1 MTDRSE
7 LEVIIAG
14 SAKDNMFADISSDV
28 RCVKAALLYA
38 DRIRLVSPKLG
49 YLEAR
54 MVYRSRILPQM
65 LREKGINFEEWQV
78 EEIAEEIRRQGVEIK
93 IPTEDLPNF
102 IMEAPEIL
110 AHFLRDRSAAGFDVS
125 SIPILTRVAFDNYAR
140 NHPDE
145 PSDPEGLRD
154 INLLREKD
162 ILTLEDAATSRL
174 AMAELADIDAVL
186 ESVLGEIESLLNTPA
201 RPGQMFLSNITI
213 DELQMKLASGEL
225 AKSNMK
231 HSARTE
237 IATRLIAS
245 IPNFPDASLD
255 ELLDVRRR
263 VGPYLARF
271 RSAIVDFEEG
281 ILDEILDVG
290 FDQAF
295 EDLFL
300 KEVAP
305 VLEELKQSLQD
316 ERAYP
321 TLLRGVPRIAA
332 GVVALGGVFA
342 TGGSELA
349 SVAVAAAGASNA
361 IAKEFLDR
369 YKYSQ
374 ERKRNRL
381 FLLFDAAKHLHKK

>member
-1 MTDRSE
+1 VKGSDFCWP
-7 LEVIIAG
+7 LAG
-14 SAKDNMFADISSDV
+14 TGNWP
-28 RCVKAALLYA
+28 LT
-38 DRIRLVSPKLG
+38 
-49 YLEAR
+49 
-54 MVYRSRILPQM
+54 
-65 LREKGINFEEWQV
+65 EKGINFEEWQV